1 MRKEKNE
8 KSRDVH
14 KSDLKKL
21 EKKIEKKDKK
31 EDDKTYMRK
40 HKCK

>member
-21 EKKIEKKDKK
+21 EKKIEKK